1 MPMALYLSH
10 RRGFVWSLPDVVLGS
25 SNEHTLHSPS
35 RYVGSWLAGHDFADE
50 LTQSQRLPLGELGT
64 MSPSLR
70 FPKLVAFDL
79 DYTLWDL
86 WIDTHISG
94 PLHRHQD
101 TLNEVLDRYNDKI
114 CFYKEVPEI
123 MHRLKA
129 EGVVIAACSR
139 THAPALARQ
148 ALSLLLVP
156 PPGASRA
163 GQSDD
168 SSNVQP
174 AIKFFDQLEIYPG
187 SKLTHFR
194 KLHEKTGLPYSEML
208 FFDDEH
214 RNQEVEKL
222 GVTFCLVPEGVNNKV
237 FEKGLARWRVAHSE
251 GLEDEA

>member
-1 MPMALYLSH
+1 
-10 RRGFVWSLPDVVLGS
+10 
-25 SNEHTLHSPS
+25 
-35 RYVGSWLAGHDFADE
+35 
-50 LTQSQRLPLGELGT
+50 
-64 MSPSLR
+64 MSPSPR

-86 WIDTHISG
+86 WIDTHISGRQTYMGFFQKAKQTQAWGLTKVFEFRLG

-156 PPGASRA
+156 PPGTTTA
-163 GQSDD
+163 GLGSDD
-168 SSNVQP
+168 LSNIQP
-174 AIKFFDQLEIYPG
+174 AVKFFDQLEIYPG
-187 SKLTHFR
+187 TSTPLGSF
-194 KLHEKTGLPYSEML
+194 LKTPLYYCRFEAYPLSQVAREDWFAL
-208 FFDDEH
+208 LRD
-214 RNQEVEKL
+214 
-222 GVTFCLVPEGVNNKV
+222 GVF
-237 FEKGLARWRVAHSE
+237 GLA
-251 GLEDEA
+251 LLF